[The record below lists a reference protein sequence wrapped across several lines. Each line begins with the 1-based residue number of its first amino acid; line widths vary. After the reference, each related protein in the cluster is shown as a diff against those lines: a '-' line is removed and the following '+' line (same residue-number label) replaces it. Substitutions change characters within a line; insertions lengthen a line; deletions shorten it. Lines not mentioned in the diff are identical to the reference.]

1 MRNMISI
8 RILFLTIV
16 FSIFEVSSYTG
27 GNTYAQNA
35 RTFATGTVVDEQG
48 QPIPGVNVLCQNS
61 NYGTTTTIDGTF
73 KIQTKGKNPVL
84 EFSFIGFQKQEITIK
99 DPKKLIKVVMIED
112 GYMLDETVVIGYG
125 TQTKR
130 TITSAM
136 TSIKS
141 EELSGYVG
149 SSIEQ
154 TISGLVPGVRIQTS
168 DATPGGDINV
178 EVRGIGTV
186 TAGSEPLYIVDGIP
200 MEGGLSAVNPDDVAN
215 IQILKDAASTA
226 VYGSRGANGVILIT
240 TKRGEST
247 KPTVTI
253 NASTTIAQ
261 IQHKFELMNTAQL
274 LEYYK
279 DKNLNERF
287 RYTTNQNQDY
297 FPFDENLNTDW
308 QDAIFQNAI
317 QQKYNLSI
325 AGGGKNMRYRISGEY
340 FDQEGILICT
350 GMKRFAF
357 RSNFDIELNKWAK
370 VTVNFAPTFINQ
382 KRTREGGEGS
392 NSVIRTAISMY
403 PFFPVKLP
411 NGDYF
416 STLEYNLAP
425 TNIADSRDPETGAF
439 PTLSDSPLADNQDN
453 PVRIAHEYKNETSQ
467 NRIIGGLNF
476 ELKLAKGLTFKPSLA
491 IDFMSSENSIW
502 YPASIGKN
510 RTDSEASTTMT
521 RKLMWINENILT
533 YQKEF
538 GDHNIS
544 AVGGVTIQSNQ
555 LNKLYTSAYHF
566 ATESLPSINGG
577 VVNGGSYDKTEDRML
592 SYIAR
597 LTYDYKR
604 KYMIQGVFRADGS
617 SRFGKNNKYGYFPS
631 ISAGWAM
638 TEEKFMKPLKK
649 VLSELK
655 LRGSF
660 GLSGNNAIGD
670 YNYETKMSQQSYI
683 VDGSVVSGWAPSN
696 IANPDLKWEVSK
708 QTNLGVDI
716 GLFHN
721 RIFMQL
727 DLYKSITS
735 DMLLNTIVPSTLGV
749 SRMLQNVGSVEN
761 KGIEFN
767 IVSRNL
773 TGKFK
778 WTTTFNISANRNK
791 VLALALD
798 SEAITDGVAE
808 SNITK
813 VGYPIGMFY
822 GNVFGGIYQS
832 MEEIQAL
839 RNDPYSGLA
848 FDPNVRPGDCKW
860 YDLNGD
866 GLYDDNDRTII
877 GNPYPRFNAG
887 MVNTFSYR
895 NFSFSFQLNGQYGNQ
910 IYNYTLRE
918 TLRGNNNNN
927 LSIKVVDRWRSPESP
942 GNGLADRT
950 YTSNDVRPTT
960 EMSKFTNRYLEDGSY
975 LSIRNIQLSYTFDK
989 KMLRKTFLNGLVL
1002 SFNIDNLHTF
1012 TKYTGM
1018 NPEANTFRS
1027 ATAPGID
1034 RTGYPLSRNF
1044 TIGLKATL

>member
-1 MRNMISI
+1 MRNITSI
-8 RILFLTIV
+8 RILFLIIA
-16 FSIFEVSSYTG
+16 FSLFGASSYI
-27 GNTYAQNA
+27 GNVYAQNA
-35 RTFATGTVVDEQG
+35 KQFATGTVVDEQG
-48 QPIPGVNVLCQNS
+48 QPIPGVNVLCQNT
-61 NYGTTTTIDGTF
+61 NFGATTAMDGTF
-73 KIQTKGKNPVL
+73 RIQTKGGNPKL
-84 EFSFIGFQKQEITIK
+84 EFSFIGYQKQEITVK
-99 DPKKLIKVVMIED
+99 DHKKTIKVILVED

-130 TITSAM
+130 TITSAI

-141 EELSGYVG
+141 EDLSGYVG

-154 TISGLVPGVRIQTS
+154 TIAGLVPGVRIQTS
-168 DATPGGDINV
+168 DATPGGNIDV
-178 EVRGIGTV
+178 EIRGIGTV
-186 TAGSEPLYIVDGIP
+186 TAGSAPLFIVDGIP
-200 MEGGLSAVNPDDVAN
+200 MEGGLSSVNPDDVAN

-226 VYGSRGANGVILIT
+226 VYGSRGANGVVLIT
-240 TKRGEST
+240 TKRGEDS
-247 KPTVTI
+247 KPRVTI
-253 NASTTIAQ
+253 SATTTIAQ
-261 IQHKFELMNTAQL
+261 AQHKYEVMNTAQL

-279 DKNLNERF
+279 DRGLNDRY

-308 QDAIFQNAI
+308 QGAIFQNAV
-317 QQKYNLSI
+317 QQKYNVSV
-325 AGGGKNMRYRISGEY
+325 AGGSKNLSYRLSGEY

-350 GMKRFAF
+350 GMKRFTF
-357 RSNFDIELNKWAK
+357 RSNFDIRFNKWAK
-370 VTVNFAPTFINQ
+370 VSVNFAPTFISQ
-382 KRTREGGEGS
+382 KKTREGGEGS
-392 NSVIRTAISMY
+392 NSVIRTAISMF
-403 PFFPVKLP
+403 PFFPVTLP
-411 NGDYF
+411 NGEYFTTLDYNQAPKN
-416 STLEYNLAP
+416 STDA
-425 TNIADSRDPETGAF
+425 RDPDTGKFAEI
-439 PTLSDSPLADNQDN
+439 SKSVLADNQDN
-453 PVRIAHEYKNETSQ
+453 PVRIAQEYKDQTSL
-467 NRIIGGLNF
+467 NRLTGGVNF
-476 ELKLAKGLTFKPSLA
+476 EFILAKGLTFKPSLA
-491 IDFMSSENSIW
+491 IDVTSSENSIW

-510 RTDSEASTTMT
+510 RTDSEASTTML
-521 RKLMWINENILT
+521 RKLMWINENILS

-538 GDHNIS
+538 GNHNLN

-555 LNKLYTSAYHF
+555 FRRLYTTAYRF
-566 ATESLPSINGG
+566 ATESLPNINGG
-577 VVNGGSYDKTEDRML
+577 VINGGAYDKTEDRML
-592 SYIAR
+592 SYVGR
-597 LTYDYKR
+597 VTYDYKR
-604 KYMIQGVFRADGS
+604 KYMVQGVFRADGS

-631 ISAGWAM
+631 ISAGWAVS
-638 TEEKFMKPLKK
+638 EEDFMKPLKK
-649 VLSELK
+649 VVSEIK
-655 LRGSF
+655 LRGSY
-660 GLSGNNAIGD
+660 GLSGNNSIGD
-670 YNYETKMSQQSYI
+670 YNYETKMTQQSYI
-683 VDGSVVSGWAPSN
+683 SNGGVVSGWSPSN
-696 IANPDLKWEVSK
+696 IANPNLKWEVSK
-708 QTNLGVDI
+708 QTNLGIDI

-749 SRMLQNVGSVEN
+749 SRMLQNIGSVEN
-761 KGIEFN
+761 KGVEFN
-767 IVSRNL
+767 IISRNL

-791 VLALALD
+791 VLALGLD

-813 VGYPIGMFY
+813 VGYPLGMFY
-822 GNVFGGIYQS
+822 GNVFGGMYQS

-887 MVNTFSYR
+887 LVNTFSYR
-895 NFSFSFQLNGQYGNQ
+895 NFAFSFQLNGQYGNQ

-918 TLRGNNNNN
+918 TLRGNYNSN
-927 LSIKVVDRWRSPESP
+927 LSIKVVNRWRSPESP

-960 EMSKFTNRYLEDGSY
+960 EVSKFTNRYLEDGSY

-989 KMLRKTFLNGLVL
+989 KMLRKTFLNDMVV

-1012 TKYTGM
+1012 TKYTGL
-1018 NPEANTFRS
+1018 NPEANTFRT

-1044 TIGLKATL
+1044 TLGLKVTL

>member
-1 MRNMISI
+1 MKNIISI
-8 RILFLTIV
+8 RILISVIV
-16 FSIFEVSSYTG
+16 FFLIGVPSYI
-27 GNTYAQNA
+27 GNAYAQNA
-35 RTFATGTVVDEQG
+35 SQFATGIVVDEQN
-48 QPIPGVNVLCQNS
+48 QPIPGVNVLCKS
-61 NYGTTTTIDGTF
+61 TSFGTTTAMDGTF
-73 KIQTKGKNPVL
+73 RIRVKGNNPTL
-84 EFSFIGFQKQEITIK
+84 EFSFIGFQKQEITVKEIK
-99 DPKKLIKVVMIED
+99 KSIKIVLIED
-112 GYMLDETVVIGYG
+112 GYMLDETIVIGYG

-130 TITSAM
+130 TITSAI

-141 EELSGYVG
+141 EDLSGYVG

-154 TISGLVPGVRIQTS
+154 TIAGLVPGVRIQTS
-168 DATPGGDINV
+168 DATPGGSVDV

-186 TAGSEPLYIVDGIP
+186 TAGSAPLYIVDGIP
-200 MEGGLSAVNPDDVAN
+200 MEGGLSSVNPDDVAN

-240 TKRGEST
+240 TKRGKDS
-247 KPTVTI
+247 KPRVNISAT
-253 NASTTIAQ
+253 TTIAQ
-261 IQHKFELMNTAQL
+261 AQHKYELLSTAQL
-274 LEYYK
+274 LEFYK
-279 DKNLNERF
+279 DRGLNDRY
-287 RYTTNQNQDY
+287 RYTTNQHQDY

-325 AGGGKNMRYRISGEY
+325 SGGSKNLSYRLSGEY

-350 GMKRFAF
+350 GMKRFSF
-357 RSNFDIELNKWAK
+357 RSNFDIQLNKWAK
-370 VTVNFAPTFINQ
+370 VSVNFAPTFISQ
-382 KRTREGGEGS
+382 RKTREGGEGS

-403 PFFPVKLP
+403 PFFPITLP
-411 NGDYF
+411 NGEYF
-416 STLEYNLAP
+416 STLDYNQAP
-425 TNIADSRDPETGAF
+425 KNSTDARDPDTGKFAEI
-439 PTLSDSPLADNQDN
+439 SKSPLADNQDN
-453 PVRIAHEYKNETSQ
+453 PVRIAQEYKDQTSM
-467 NRIIGGLNF
+467 NRLTGGINF
-476 ELKLAKGLTFKPSLA
+476 EFKLAKGLTFKPSLA
-491 IDFMSSENSIW
+491 IDVMSSENSIW

-510 RTDSEASTTMT
+510 RTDSEASANMT
-521 RKLMWINENILT
+521 RKIMWINENILT

-544 AVGGVTIQSNQ
+544 AVGGLTVQSNQ
-555 LNKLYTSAYHF
+555 FRKLNATAYRF

-577 VVNGGSYDKTEDRML
+577 IINGGAYDKTEDRML
-592 SYIAR
+592 SYVTR
-597 LTYDYKR
+597 LTYDYKQ

-617 SRFGKNNKYGYFPS
+617 SRFGRNNKYGYFPS
-631 ISAGWAM
+631 VSAGWAI
-638 TEEKFMKPLKK
+638 TEENFMKPLKN

-655 LRGSF
+655 VRGSY

-683 VDGSVVSGWAPSN
+683 SDGSIVSGWSSSN
-696 IANPDLKWEVSK
+696 IANPNLKWEVSK
-708 QTNLGVDI
+708 QVNLGVDI

-727 DLYKSITS
+727 DLYRSTTS

-749 SRMLQNVGSVEN
+749 SRMLQNIGSVEN

-778 WTTTFNISANRNK
+778 WTTSFNISANRNK
-791 VLALALD
+791 VLALGLD
-798 SEAITDGVAE
+798 SESITDGVAE

-813 VGYPIGMFY
+813 VGYPLGMFY
-822 GNVFGGIYQS
+822 GCVFGGIYQS

-860 YDLNGD
+860 VDLNGD
-866 GLYDDNDRTII
+866 GLFDDSDRTII

-887 MVNTFSYR
+887 MVNTFSYK
-895 NFSFSFQLNGQYGNQ
+895 NFMFSFQLNGQYGNQ

-918 TLRGNNNNN
+918 TLRGNYSSN
-927 LSIKVVDRWRSPESP
+927 LSIKVADRWRSPDSP

-960 EMSKFTNRYLEDGSY
+960 EVSKFTNRLLEDGSY
-975 LSIRNIQLSYTFDK
+975 LSIRNVQFSYTFSK
-989 KMLRKTFLNGLVL
+989 KMLRKTFLQELVL
-1002 SFNIDNLHTF
+1002 SLNMDNLHTF
-1012 TKYTGM
+1012 TKYTGL

-1034 RTGYPLSRNF
+1034 RTGYPLSRNY
-1044 TIGLKATL
+1044 TMGLKITL